1 MAMCTE
7 VRPGAAGRLESSGDR
22 IRPGTRALLG
32 AFAALTAAATF
43 SLLVLGHTERF
54 WPWTIQNPATVGFL
68 GAAYGA
74 GFLLSVLSLR
84 QRSWRSVRVAVGTVT
99 AFAFLTLVATIVHAH
114 RLHLSDADPVARGVA
129 WFWLAV
135 YVVVP
140 LAGLAVIGRQE
151 EDRRRHRDVVLSPLP
166 GGLRLALAAQGIV
179 LFAAGAVL
187 FLGAM
192 TWHHGMSAIGIW
204 PWQLTPLSAEVLGS
218 WLAAF
223 GVGAGLVL
231 AERDLTRLR
240 VPAIAYTAFG
250 AFQLVALL
258 VNFARTDDSEW
269 AYAVVLVLVTLTG
282 AYGWWAT
289 RRPGPA
295 VVRPARTSST
305 SG

>member
-1 MAMCTE
+1 MISTE
-7 VRPGAAGRLESSGDR
+7 IRPGGPAGTAAGRDDR

-32 AFAALTAAATF
+32 SFAVLTAVATF

-54 WPWTIQNPATVGFL
+54 WPWQIKNPASTGFL
-68 GAAYGA
+68 AAAYGA

-84 QRSWRSVRVAVGTVT
+84 QRSWTHVRIAVATVT
-99 AFAFLTLVATIVHAH
+99 VFTFLTLIATIVHAH
-114 RLHLSDADPVARGVA
+114 RLHLHDADPVARGAA

-135 YVVVP
+135 YVAVP
-140 LAGLAVIGRQE
+140 LIGVAVIGRQE
-151 EDRRRHRDVVLSPLP
+151 EDRRRHRDVVLRPLP

-223 GVGAGLVL
+223 GVGAALVL
-231 AERDLTRLR
+231 AERDLARLR

-258 VNFARTDDSEW
+258 ANASRMDDTTW
-269 AYAVVLVLVTLTG
+269 GYGLVLVLVTVTG
-282 AYGWWAT
+282 TYGWWMT
-289 RRPGPA
+289 RP
-295 VVRPARTSST
+295 VARW
-305 SG
+305 SGRDR

>member
-1 MAMCTE
+1 MTTCVAPPRNGPADATAADP
-7 VRPGAAGRLESSGDR
+7 VRA
-22 IRPGTRALLG
+22 GTRRLLT
-32 AFAALTAAATF
+32 AFAVLTALATA
-43 SLLVLGHTERF
+43 SLLTLGGHTERF
-54 WPWTIQNPATVGFL
+54 WPWTIQSPATVGFL
-68 GAAYGA
+68 AAAYGA

-84 QRSWRSVRVAVGTVT
+84 QRSWTSVRVAVATVT
-99 AFAFLTLVATIVHAH
+99 VFTVLTLIATIVHAH
-114 RLHLSDADPVARGVA
+114 RLHLSAADPVARGAA
-129 WFWLAV
+129 WFWIAV

-140 LAGLAVIGRQE
+140 VAGLSVLARQEQGRRERSVVLRPMPAVLRIVLGGQGAVLAAAGLALFFG
-151 EDRRRHRDVVLSPLP
+151 
-166 GGLRLALAAQGIV
+166 ALTI
-179 LFAAGAVL
+179 
-187 FLGAM
+187 
-192 TWHHGMSAIGIW
+192 HHGMLATEFW
-204 PWQLTPLSAEVLGS
+204 PWTLTPLSAMVLGA
-218 WLAAF
+218 WLVAF

-231 AERDLTRLR
+231 AERDLARLR

-295 VVRPARTSST
+295 VARPARTSST